1 MELNETGKRLIYR
14 DKALKLVLLNLLN
27 QDCTVLLPSYCGFV
41 QWVPSSDVVVAQ
53 CREKLYIWYDFA
65 KPEVRALGG
74 GEANEARE
82 IERLDGRTTVKMTVA
97 GTDVVLDEIL
107 LEFDTAIDDGD
118 LERYGFQIVKFNYAN
133 IILKPFK
140 QS

>member
-14 DKALKLVLLNLLN
+14 DKALKLVLLNLVN
-27 QDCTVLLPSYCGFV
+27 QEFTVLLPAYCGFV

-53 CREKLYIWYDFA
+53 CKEKLYIWYDFA
-65 KPEVRALGG
+65 RPEVVTLGG
-74 GEANEARE
+74 GEFNEARE
-82 IERLDGRTTVKMTVA
+82 IERLDGRTTVKMSVP

-118 LERYGFQIVKFNYAN
+118 LER
-133 IILKPFK
+133 
-140 QS
+140 